1 MKSVGSEGP
10 DSAEL
15 LIVGPAPT
23 APEIEAG
30 QLFTGKRG
38 STLWNALRYLK
49 LDRPDVRI
57 INVINELP
65 LGANNMPTETQVA
78 ANRERF
84 EREVHASKAKV
95 VLVLGSFALKQ
106 TMGLRGKIDD
116 LNGYVFYPSDAKLV
130 PTKARGIVGEYK
142 TSRKCSA
149 CNGSGSTAS
158 ALTCVKCTGSGYSAK
173 KGDPRY
179 GLIHAS
185 KAPTLPET
193 AKIIIPTL
201 HPETIRLMGFKT
213 IHAFSVSVERAV
225 RAMRAGGEIKVVAE
239 DDYIGFPMVPPSA
252 VTQVAV
258 DIENDIESG
267 AIHRIGFAWR
277 VPAGNIVTWTS
288 PWNMAAKQAS
298 KAILENPDIRKIAHN
313 IMHDASH
320 LEAHGIKMKGEWYC
334 TMQAGATIQPDLLKG
349 LGRMAPIYLD
359 VRTWKEKADSEPAK
373 YNALDAKVDLLLAE
387 AQQEEIAELGMEW
400 VIKNTMAVYPTL
412 LKMTQVGINVDV
424 PRMQAWNKGLT
435 TKLKEL
441 RAMWVKEAGVVNFLS
456 NKQLGKYLYHDL
468 GLPMQ
473 FNKFGRM
480 TADEEAIKVLSNL
493 APKHKRKFEILMELR
508 ETSKQLSTY
517 ANVVTGGDGRVHP
530 RYTPAYK
537 DVVEKFGARGGMPA
551 TGRLASNGPNIQNQ
565 TGEAKLLFI
574 PSHAGLSLAE
584 FDYSQLELRII
595 AGLSGDKVMQADLDS
610 EGGIHVATMKA
621 LGITNKVIAKNIN
634 FGTAYGAGPRK
645 LAKMLQ
651 MQGIAINESE
661 AAAFQSKL
669 FSRYRGWYAYRESIT
684 TEVTTYKRITN
695 AFGRSRPFYGGSA
708 DVPKAL
714 DFPPQSCA
722 ADMVLNRLPG
732 VAEIAE
738 HHGGNLLTSVHD
750 SFLVEVR
757 KEGLQTA
764 IRQIKEHLEAPFEQI
779 APGFFVPV
787 GIKVSHKSW
796 GEMEPYNV

>member
-23 APEIEAG
+23 APEVEAG

-57 INVINELP
+57 INVINEVP
-65 LGANNMPTETQVA
+65 LGANNMPTDTQVA
-78 ANRERF
+78 SNRERF
-84 EREVHASKAKV
+84 EAEIRASRAKV

-149 CNGSGSTAS
+149 CAGTGSTTN
-158 ALTCVKCTGSGYSAK
+158 ALTCVKCVGSGYSAK

-179 GLIHAS
+179 GLIHSS

-193 AKIIIPTL
+193 AQTIIATL

-213 IHAFSVSVERAV
+213 IHAFAVSVERAV
-225 RAMRAGGEIKVVAE
+225 RAMRAGGKIEVVGE
-239 DDYIGFPMVPPSA
+239 DDFLMVPKLPPA
-252 VTQVAV
+252 GVRQVAV

-277 VPAGNIVTWTS
+277 EPSGIVTWTS

-298 KAILENPDIRKIAHN
+298 KVILGDSSLRKIAHN

-320 LEAHGIKMKGEWYC
+320 LEAHGIPMRGEWFC

-359 VRTWKEKADSEPAK
+359 VRTWKEKSEAEPAK
-373 YNALDAKVDLLLAE
+373 YNALDAKIDLLLAE
-387 AQQEEIAELGMEW
+387 AQQQEISELGMDW
-400 VIKNTMAVYPTL
+400 VIANTMRVYPTL
-412 LKMTQVGINVDV
+412 LKMTKVGINVDTA
-424 PRMQAWNKGLT
+424 RMQAWSKALRA
-435 TKLKEL
+435 KLAEL
-441 RAMWVKEAGVVNFLS
+441 RVLWVKEAGTVNFLS
-456 NKQLGKYLYHDL
+456 NKQLGKYFYNDL

-480 TADEEAIKVLSNL
+480 SVDDEALRNL
-493 APKHKRKFEILMELR
+493 MNYAPKHKRKFELVAELR
-508 ETSKQLSTY
+508 ETAKQLSTY
-517 ANVVTGGDGRVHP
+517 ASVQTGGDGRVHP

-537 DVVEKFGARGGMPA
+537 DVIEKFGGNRGGLPA
-551 TGRLASNGPNIQNQ
+551 TGRLASTGPNIQNQ
-565 TGEAKLLFI
+565 TEEAKLLYI
-574 PSHAGLSLAE
+574 PSRPGMVLVE

-595 AGLSGDKVMQADLDS
+595 AGLSKDKVMQADLDS
-610 EGGIHVATMKA
+610 DIGIHGATQKA
-621 LGITNKVIAKNIN
+621 FGITNKVVAKAIN
-634 FGTAYGAGPRK
+634 FGTAYGAGPAK

-651 MQGIAINESE
+651 MQGIMINVSE
-661 AAAFQSKL
+661 ATAFQSKL
-669 FSRYRGWYAYRESIT
+669 FSRYTGWYAYRQAIIE
-684 TEVTTYKRITN
+684 EVTAYKRVTTPS
-695 AFGRSRPFYGGSA
+695 GRSRPFYAGK
-708 DVPKAL
+708 DDTPKAL
-714 DFPPQSCA
+714 DFPPQSLA
-722 ADMVLNRLPG
+722 ADLVLERIPG
-732 VAEIAE
+732 MDDLAME
-738 HHGGNLLTSVHD
+738 HGGNLLSSVHD
-750 SFLVEVR
+750 SFFCEVEEEHLDMFISMG
-757 KEGLQTA
+757 KA
-764 IRQIKEHLEAPFEQI
+764 HLEAEFDKV

-787 GIKVSHKSW
+787 GIKVSRKSW
-796 GEMEPYNV
+796 GEMEKYV